1 MQSVS
6 GEDGMGD
13 DGTLGLL
20 KHHLHN
26 KCRTSIFICQS
37 LEGGIDR
44 NFKEAKL
51 ALGLCNLASC
61 GTFLQG
67 REYNEQST
75 SRKSF

>member
-26 KCRTSIFICQS
+26 KYTI
-37 LEGGIDR
+37 
-44 NFKEAKL
+44 
-51 ALGLCNLASC
+51 
-61 GTFLQG
+61 
-67 REYNEQST
+67 
-75 SRKSF
+75 